1 MFDIDWGRIYV
12 YAGKPMSK
20 PVSIDVDKKLQHWF
34 IATGERK
41 EIILTVRLW
50 RAFELQVTYPLVL
63 TDKAHKY
70 YVYTYLPF

>member
-1 MFDIDWGRIYV
+1 MT
-12 YAGKPMSK
+12 K
-20 PVSIDVDKKLQHWF
+20 PVFIDVDKKLPSFLQHWF

-41 EIILTVRLW
+41 EIILTIWLCG
-50 RAFELQVTYPLVL
+50 AFELQVIFPLVL